1 MQSLSRN
8 KKLFFFKFI
17 WNAGPDRITRN
28 VAIKNLS
35 SGGLRM
41 PHIYSFIKA
50 LKISWLRRVIQQ
62 ANNTTWHFLNPIDFD
77 KVLSLGGEY
86 ARSLAINL
94 RNPFWKDV
102 LISLADF
109 CREVKPEEI
118 KSILS
123 APLWFNS
130 HLRNGNNLYVKNWDN
145 KGIKT
150 IGDILDNNGNFYTF
164 DTLKEIYGVRGTFLN
179 YENILHKIPNQWKNL
194 INENRVF
201 IYQNR
206 YNITC
211 NVFVAYLLKDEKG
224 SRRFYDILAHV
235 DEMNVT
241 HRWGNQFGIISDKEW
256 KLYNYSIKD
265 IKEVKLADFQYKIN
279 NKIFVTNSFLFKIK
293 KINNNECS

>member
-1 MQSLSRN
+1 
-8 KKLFFFKFI
+8 
-17 WNAGPDRITRN
+17 
-28 VAIKNLS
+28 
-35 SGGLRM
+35 M

-62 ANNTTWHFLNPIDFD
+62 ANNTTWHILNPIDFD

-102 LISLADF
+102 LISWADF

-130 HLRNGNNLYVKNWDN
+130 HLGNGNNLYVKNWDN
-145 KGIKT
+145 KVIKT

-201 IYQNR
+201 IYQ
-206 YNITC
+206 I
-211 NVFVAYLLKDEKG
+211 
-224 SRRFYDILAHV
+224 
-235 DEMNVT
+235 
-241 HRWGNQFGIISDKEW
+241 GII
-256 KLYNYSIKD
+256 L
-265 IKEVKLADFQYKIN
+265 LAMYLWH
-279 NKIFVTNSFLFKIK
+279 TY
-293 KINNNECS
+293 